1 MYVSQLHLYI
11 FVFLELNKRMVLAL
25 NIFKALIVNP
35 EFIIMYWFTNHMN
48 FNHQSMRS
56 LLFYLLNS

>member
-1 MYVSQLHLYI
+1 MYVSQPHLYMS
-11 FVFLELNKRMVLAL
+11 VFLELNKGMVLAL
-25 NIFKALIVNP
+25 NIFRGLIVNP